1 MQDIY
6 SIVHSFLN
14 EIMSVSSSEVLEEIT
29 SRYRAELGDIGEKK
43 DILWE
48 DIVTLGK
55 ELIYLKTGSDDEM
68 GRGLMATLSEQEIT
82 ELKETERIISE
93 NLLSYHYQP
102 IVSVST
108 GEIYSYEALMRPQSD
123 LLRSPLQLIKY
134 AELRHR
140 LNDIERATFLNV
152 LGMMD
157 SNPYLFHGK
166 RVFINSIPKTSLEPD
181 DKKKVEDLLTKYN
194 RVAVVELTEQAEL
207 TDEEFRN
214 LKSRMDL
221 INIQTAIDDYGSG
234 YSNVQNLLRYMPDYV
249 KIDRSLLSGMQDDPK
264 KKHFVREII
273 DFCHSNGILALA
285 EGVETSEE
293 LRAVILLGAD
303 LIQGFYTARPAA
315 DPIEDIPYEIRQ
327 EIKSFLH
334 ERQEGMASK
343 VYDADSGEHIDLE
356 RLVKN
361 ETACILIGRDGIYSV
376 SGNPKLDAEIVIEI
390 ADGVKAELEIENVR
404 LYNKKKQPCIEIG
417 KNCDVNLFLKGDNR
431 LNMGGIRVPEGSTF
445 TLSGDGDLKISLDA
459 DEYFGIGNAVNA
471 YHGSLIFNHEGTLS
485 VVTSGTIGVC
495 LGSGYGGEISIR
507 SGQYSLEMNGD
518 RALGIGVLYNDC
530 VLDVY
535 NGDLNI
541 ELNTIKGVAI
551 GSNSANDKI
560 TISNSS
566 VKLYMSGRE
575 AVGLGTVTGERSEVY
590 VHDASVVMNTHNDRA
605 SGCGALEG
613 NTLLKIERASLRIYA
628 KGESVL
634 PFGGFTGETDLAFID
649 SDTTVKIM
657 TDMKLRDYLEPDR
670 IDVIHGRARVVLNGF
685 EYDLK
690 S

>member
-82 ELKETERIISE
+82 ELKEAERIISE

-152 LGMMD
+152 LGVMD
-157 SNPYLFHGK
+157 SDPSFFHGK

-221 INIQTAIDDYGSG
+221 MNIQTAIDDYGSG

-303 LIQGFYTARPAA
+303 LIQGYYTARPAA
-315 DPIEDIPYEIRQ
+315 EPIEDIPYEIRQ
-327 EIKSFLH
+327 EIKSLLH
-334 ERQEGMASK
+334 ERQEGMASQ

-376 SGNPKLDAEIVIEI
+376 SGNPKLEAEVVIEI

-404 LYNKKKQPCIEIG
+404 LFNKKKQPCIEIG

-431 LNMGGIRVPEGSTF
+431 LNMGGIRVPEGATF

-541 ELNTIKGVAI
+541 ELNIIKGVAI

>member
-68 GRGLMATLSEQEIT
+68 GRGLMATLSEHEIT
-82 ELKETERIISE
+82 ELKEAERIISE

-157 SNPYLFHGK
+157 SNPSLFHGK

-207 TDEEFRN
+207 TDEEFLN
-214 LKSRMDL
+214 LKSRIDL
-221 INIQTAIDDYGSG
+221 MNIQTAIDDYGSG

-249 KIDRSLLSGMQDDPK
+249 KIDRSLLSGMQDNPK

-303 LIQGFYTARPAA
+303 LIQGFYTAKPAA

-334 ERQEGMASK
+334 ERQEGMASQ

-376 SGNPKLDAEIVIEI
+376 SGNAKLDAEIVIEI

-417 KNCDVNLFLKGDNR
+417 KNSDVNLFLKGDNR

-575 AVGLGTVTGERSEVY
+575 AVGIGTVTGERSEVN

>member
-6 SIVHSFLN
+6 SIVHNFLN

-82 ELKETERIISE
+82 ELKEAERIISE

-108 GEIYSYEALMRPQSD
+108 GEIYSYEALMRPQSN

-134 AELRHR
+134 AELRHK

-152 LGMMD
+152 LGVMD
-157 SNPYLFHGK
+157 SDPSLFHGK

-194 RVAVVELTEQAEL
+194 RVAVVELTEKAEL
-207 TDEEFRN
+207 TDDEFLD

-221 INIQTAIDDYGSG
+221 MNIQTAIDDYGSG

-303 LIQGFYTARPAA
+303 LIQGYYTARPAA

-334 ERQEGMASK
+334 ERQEGMASQ

-376 SGNPKLDAEIVIEI
+376 SGNPKLEAEVVIEI

-404 LYNKKKQPCIEIG
+404 LFNKKKQPCIEIG

-507 SGQYSLEMNGD
+507 SGQYLLEMNGD

-530 VLDVY
+530 NLDVY

-566 VKLYMSGRE
+566 VKLYMSGKE
-575 AVGLGTVTGERSEVY
+575 AVGLGTVTGERSDVY

-613 NTLLKIERASLRIYA
+613 NTILKIERASLRIYA
-628 KGESVL
+628 KGENVL

-657 TDMKLRDYLEPDR
+657 TDIKLRDYLEPDR
-670 IDVIHGRARVVLNGF
+670 IDIIHGRARVVLNGF

>member
-14 EIMSVSSSEVLEEIT
+14 EIMSVSSSEALEEIT
-29 SRYRAELGDIGEKK
+29 SRYRAQLGDIGEKK

-82 ELKETERIISE
+82 ELKEAEKIINE

-102 IVSVST
+102 IVSVLT
-108 GEIYSYEALMRPQSD
+108 GEIYSYEALMRPQSN

-140 LNDIERATFLNV
+140 LNDIERATFLNI
-152 LGMMD
+152 LGAMD
-157 SNPYLFHGK
+157 SDPSIFHGK
-166 RVFINSIPKTSLEPD
+166 RVFINSIPKTVLEPD

-194 RVAVVELTEQAEL
+194 RIAVVEFTEKAEL
-207 TDEEFRN
+207 TDEEFLD
-214 LKSRMDL
+214 LKARLDL

-303 LIQGFYTARPAA
+303 LIQGYYTARPAA

-334 ERQEGMASK
+334 ERQEGMASQ

-376 SGNPKLDAEIVIEI
+376 SGNAKLDAEIVIEI
-390 ADGVKAELEIENVR
+390 ADGVNAELEIENVR

-431 LNMGGIRVPEGSTF
+431 LNMGGIRVPEGSAF

-471 YHGSLIFNHEGTLS
+471 YHGNLIFNHEGTLS

-507 SGQYSLEMNGD
+507 SGQYQLEMNGD

-530 VLDVY
+530 NLDVY

-613 NTLLKIERASLRIYA
+613 NTILKIERASLRIYA

-690 S
+690 N